1 MEVGDLVVSN
11 RRGFF
16 AGVAASVVFARDAAS
31 CVARA
36 GEAAEGRQ
44 VDDLAGSEDYWAE
57 IRRAFDAD
65 RTLINL
71 NHGGVAPAPSAVLEA
86 MIRDLRFGN
95 VAPSHHMWDILEPRV
110 EAVRRELA
118 REFGCDPEELAVTRN
133 ASEAMQAL
141 IAGIDLERGDEVV
154 ISDQNYGRMQTA
166 WDQRSRR
173 DGVVVKKISFGG
185 PNPSPDDVVA
195 RFRAAMTDRTRVV
208 EVTHV
213 VNLTGNILP
222 VREVVAMARER
233 GAETFVDGAHAFAHF
248 PFRRDDLDC
257 DYYATSL
264 HKWLLAPVG
273 TGFLYVKKPLIP
285 KIWPLMAAG
294 EPLTGDIRKFE
305 EIGTHPAANHNA
317 VAAALSFHRAIG
329 AERKGA
335 RLRFL
340 RNRWASKL
348 ADATPRA
355 RLLSPSEAEHSCG
368 IGLLHL
374 AGIDPAALKTRLWDK
389 YRIITVAIKHAEF
402 NGLRVTPNVDTSA
415 EEVDVF
421 VEAVLKSVKAI
432 G

>member
-1 MEVGDLVVSN
+1 MVVSN

-16 AGVAASVVFARDAAS
+16 AGVAASVVFARDTAS
-31 CVARA
+31 FVARA
-36 GEAAEGRQ
+36 GAVAEGRRD
-44 VDDLAGSEDYWAE
+44 DDLAGSEDYWAE

-71 NHGGVAPAPSAVLEA
+71 NHGGVAPSPSGVLEA

-95 VAPSHHMWDILEPRV
+95 VAPSYHMWDVLEPRI
-110 EAVRRELA
+110 ESVRRELA

-133 ASEAMQAL
+133 ASEAMQTL
-141 IAGIDLERGDEVV
+141 IAGIDLRRGDEVV

-166 WDQRSRR
+166 WDQRARR

-185 PNPSPDDVVA
+185 PAPSPDDVVA

-264 HKWLLAPVG
+264 HKWLLAPIG
-273 TGFLYVKKPLIP
+273 TGFLYVKKASIP

-294 EPLTGDIRKFE
+294 AALTGDIRKFE

-329 AERKGA
+329 AERKAA

-340 RNRWASKL
+340 RNHWVSRL

-355 RLLSPSEAEHSCG
+355 RLLSPSEAERSCG
-368 IGLLHL
+368 IGLLHVD
-374 AGIDPAALKTRLWDK
+374 GIDPAALKGRLWEK
-389 YRIITVAIKHAEF
+389 HRIITVAIKHAGF
-402 NGLRVTPNVDTSA
+402 NGLRVTPNVDTSV
-415 EEVDVF
+415 EDVDVF
-421 VEAVLKSVKAI
+421 VEAVLKAVKAMA
-432 G
+432 

>member
-1 MEVGDLVVSN
+1 MVVSN

-36 GEAAEGRQ
+36 GEVAEGRQ

-71 NHGGVAPAPSAVLEA
+71 NHGGVAPAPSIVLEA

-95 VAPSHHMWDILEPRV
+95 IAPSYQMWDVLEPRV
-110 EAVRRELA
+110 ESVRRELA

-133 ASEAMQAL
+133 ASEAMQTL
-141 IAGIDLERGDEVV
+141 IAGIDLKRGDEIV

-273 TGFLYVKKPLIP
+273 TGFLYVKRPLIP

-329 AERKGA
+329 AERKAA
-335 RLRFL
+335 RLRYL
-340 RNRWASKL
+340 RNHWASRL

-355 RLLSPSEAEHSCG
+355 RLLSPSEPERSCG

-374 AGIDPAALKTRLWDK
+374 DGIDPAALKTRLWDK

-415 EEVDVF
+415 EDVDVF